1 MEGDDKEG
9 LQIVPVPALV
19 AILLN
24 REEEKGAPLTE
35 EEVCYTRDNCECI
48 AMPSYALD
56 EINRKRGYNDIDP
69 ANVWEEW
76 CIARKDLLD
85 DRDP

>member
-24 REEEKGAPLTE
+24 REEEKGAPLT
-35 EEVCYTRDNCECI
+35 
-48 AMPSYALD
+48 
-56 EINRKRGYNDIDP
+56 
-69 ANVWEEW
+69 
-76 CIARKDLLD
+76 
-85 DRDP
+85 